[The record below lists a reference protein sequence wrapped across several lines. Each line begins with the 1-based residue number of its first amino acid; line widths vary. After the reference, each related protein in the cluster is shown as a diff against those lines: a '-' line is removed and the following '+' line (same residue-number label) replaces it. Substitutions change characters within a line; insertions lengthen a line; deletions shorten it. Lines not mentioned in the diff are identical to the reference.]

1 MQVKKIYSKIF
12 TIEKNKFIK
21 IKRNQLLIL
30 DALLSAGSDKVYK
43 GKKKNKIKNKKY
55 FYSEHFGMLDF
66 NNEGLERLIVSA
78 KSDRIDDDDDDI
90 YFPGDVEDAYDYEF
104 IFHTHPPTLGLTRV
118 SEGILYEFPSI
129 HDIYH
134 FTDLY
139 NKGKTQGSIIV
150 APEGLYIIC
159 TKDDEKIK
167 YNKSEKVFNNMIN
180 KLLEIQDI
188 AINEY
193 GVNFNEEIYYKK
205 IIQNKKYIKMYNE
218 MINKFFSNKIKIK
231 YIVRK
236 YDDKIKKWY
245 LPSFYISLNIIEP
258 LK

>member
-12 TIEKNKFIK
+12 SIDKNQYIK

-30 DALLSAGSDKVYK
+30 DALLGDGGNKIYK
-43 GKKKNKIKNKKY
+43 GKNKKY

-66 NNEGLERLIVSA
+66 NNKGLDKLIISA
-78 KSDRIDDDDDDI
+78 KSERIDDDDEDI
-90 YFPGDVEDAYDYEF
+90 YFPGDVKEAFEYEF
-104 IFHTHPPTLGLTRV
+104 IFHTHPPTAGLTRV
-118 SEGILYEFPSI
+118 KDGILYEFPSI

-134 FTDLY
+134 FSDLY

-159 TKDDEKIK
+159 TKDNKKVK
-167 YNKSEKVFNNMIN
+167 YTKSEKVFNMMIN
-180 KLLEIQDI
+180 KLLEIQDL

-193 GVNFNEEIYYKK
+193 GVNINADLYYKK

-218 MINKFFSNKIKIK
+218 MINKFFSDKIKIK
-231 YIVRK
+231 YIARK
-236 YDDKIKKWY
+236 YDEKIKKWY

>member
-1 MQVKKIYSKIF
+1 MLVKKIYSKIF
-12 TIEKNKFIK
+12 SIEKNKYIK

-30 DALLSAGSDKVYK
+30 DALLDDGSNKIYK
-43 GKKKNKIKNKKY
+43 GAKKKY
-55 FYSEHFGMLDF
+55 YYSEHFGMLDF
-66 NNEGLERLIVSA
+66 NNKGLDKLIVSA
-78 KSDRIDDDDDDI
+78 KTDRIDEDDEDI
-90 YFPGDVEDAYDYEF
+90 YFPGDVKEAYEYEF
-104 IFHTHPPTLGLTRV
+104 IFHTHPPTMGLTRV
-118 SEGILYEFPSI
+118 NDGILYEFPSI

-159 TKDDEKIK
+159 TKDNKKVK
-167 YNKSEKVFNNMIN
+167 YPKSEKVFNNMVN
-180 KLLEIQDI
+180 QLLEIQNQ
-188 AINEY
+188 AIQEY
-193 GVNFNEEIYYKK
+193 GVDINNNLYYKK

-218 MINKFFSNKIKIK
+218 MVNKLFSDKIKIK

-236 YDDKIKKWY
+236 YDEKIKKWY

>member
-12 TIEKNKFIK
+12 SIEKNQYIK

-30 DALLSAGSDKVYK
+30 DALLDDGGNKIYK
-43 GKKKNKIKNKKY
+43 GKNKKY

-66 NNEGLERLIVSA
+66 NKKGLDKLIISA
-78 KSDRIDDDDDDI
+78 KSERIDEDDDDI
-90 YFPGDVEDAYDYEF
+90 YFPGDVKEAFEYEF
-104 IFHTHPPTLGLTRV
+104 IFHTHPPTAGLTRV
-118 SEGILYEFPSI
+118 KDGILYEFPSI
-129 HDIYH
+129 HDIYY
-134 FTDLY
+134 FSDLY
-139 NKGKTQGSIIV
+139 NKGKTQGSIII

-159 TKDDEKIK
+159 TKDNKKIK
-167 YNKSEKVFNNMIN
+167 YPKSEKVFNNMIN

-193 GVNFNEEIYYKK
+193 GININADLYYKK

-218 MINKFFSNKIKIK
+218 MINKYFSDKIKIK
-231 YIVRK
+231 YIARK
-236 YDDKIKKWY
+236 YDEKIKKWY

>member
-1 MQVKKIYSKIF
+1 MQIKKIYSKIF
-12 TIEKNKFIK
+12 SIDKNKYIK

-30 DALLSAGSDKVYK
+30 DALLDDGSHKIYK
-43 GKKKNKIKNKKY
+43 GKNKKY

-66 NNEGLERLIVSA
+66 NKNGLDKLIVSA
-78 KSDRIDDDDDDI
+78 KSERIDDDDEDI
-90 YFPGDVEDAYDYEF
+90 YFPSDVEEAIDYEF
-104 IFHTHPPTLGLTRV
+104 IFHTHPYTAGLTRV
-118 SEGILYEFPSI
+118 EEGILYEFPSI

-134 FTDLY
+134 FTNLY

-159 TKDDEKIK
+159 TKDNKKVK
-167 YNKSEKVFNNMIN
+167 YPKSEKVFNNMIEKSLDIQN
-180 KLLEIQDI
+180 K

-193 GVNFNEEIYYKK
+193 GKNIKPDLYYKT
-205 IIQNKKYIKMYNE
+205 IIQNKKYIKMYND
-218 MINKFFSNKIKIK
+218 MVNKLFSNKIKIK
-231 YIVRK
+231 YIPRK

>member
-1 MQVKKIYSKIF
+1 MLVKKIYSKIF
-12 TIEKNKFIK
+12 SIEKNKYIK

-30 DALLSAGSDKVYK
+30 DALLDDGSNKIYK
-43 GKKKNKIKNKKY
+43 GAKKKY
-55 FYSEHFGMLDF
+55 YYSEHFGMLDF
-66 NNEGLERLIVSA
+66 NNKGLDKLIVSA
-78 KSDRIDDDDDDI
+78 KTDRIDEDDEDI
-90 YFPGDVEDAYDYEF
+90 YFPGDVKEAYEYEF
-104 IFHTHPPTLGLTRV
+104 IFHTHPPTMGLTRV
-118 SEGILYEFPSI
+118 AEGILYEFPSI

-159 TKDDEKIK
+159 TKDNKKVK
-167 YNKSEKVFNNMIN
+167 YSKSEKVFNNMVN
-180 KLLEIQDI
+180 QLLEIQNQ
-188 AINEY
+188 AIQEY
-193 GVNFNEEIYYKK
+193 GIDINSDLYYKN

-218 MINKFFSNKIKIK
+218 MINKLFSNKIKIK
-231 YIVRK
+231 YIIRK
-236 YDDKIKKWY
+236 YDEKIKKWY

>member
-1 MQVKKIYSKIF
+1 MKVKKIYSKIF
-12 TIEKNKFIK
+12 SIEKNQYIK

-30 DALLSAGSDKVYK
+30 DALLDDGGNKIYK
-43 GKKKNKIKNKKY
+43 GKNKKY
-55 FYSEHFGMLDF
+55 FFSEHFGMLDI
-66 NNEGLERLIVSA
+66 NKNGLDKLIVSA
-78 KSDRIDDDDDDI
+78 KTERIDEDDGDI
-90 YFPGDVEDAYDYEF
+90 YFPGDVDDAFEYEF
-104 IFHTHPPTLGLTRV
+104 IFHTHPPTAGLTRV
-118 SEGILYEFPSI
+118 DDGILYEFPSI

-139 NKGKTQGSIIV
+139 NKGKTQGSIVV

-159 TKDDEKIK
+159 TMDNKKVK
-167 YNKSEKVFNNMIN
+167 YSKSEKNFNDMIN
-180 KLLEIQDI
+180 QLLEIQDK
-188 AINEY
+188 AIKEY
-193 GVNFNEEIYYKK
+193 GVDINADMYYNK

-218 MINKFFSNKIKIK
+218 MVNKFFSNKIKIK
-231 YIVRK
+231 YIARK